1 MKQFLTVLLVL
12 TLILGLMVPS
22 VALAYSNEAPIVG
35 NDGLL
40 VMSPEEYLG
49 IDECDELYTSSSDHY
64 TYVYTDR
71 GIEYRDHGTDNPVD
85 WYKMED
91 YIDALV
97 DSGYY
102 EVLEHEKPL
111 PGTDYWYLGYI
122 GPGSVRR
129 TFHIG
134 TSVTTD
140 AAIIIRSF
148 YGDIEVAYSLDIMT
162 NDIEETQSRLGKSIF
177 DSNPSGG
184 NGGGGSTPSGGRTE
198 ERCGICGGSGKRNCG
213 SCFGSGTVGYGS
225 DQRDCPN
232 FSCSGGK
239 VDCWTCGGDGKK

>member
-1 MKQFLTVLLVL
+1 MKRFLTVLLALMLV
-12 TLILGLMVPS
+12 LGLMVPS
-22 VALAYSNEAPIVG
+22 FALAYSNDAPIVG

-49 IDECDELYTSSSDHY
+49 IEECDKLYANSSDHY
-64 TYVYTDR
+64 TYVYSER
-71 GIEYRDHGTDNPVD
+71 GMKDSRHGTDNPVD

-111 PGTDYWYLGYI
+111 SGTDYWYLGYT
-122 GPGSVRR
+122 GPGSVTR
-129 TFHIG
+129 TFHFG
-134 TSVTTD
+134 TRVTTD

-148 YGDIEVAYSLDIMT
+148 YGNIEVAYSLDIMT

-177 DSNPSGG
+177 VSDPSDGSGSKKCGRCYGSG
-184 NGGGGSTPSGGRTE
+184 NCSF
-198 ERCGICGGSGKRNCG
+198 CGGSGRDSNLLAGTTTWLSQDCLHCG
-213 SCFGSGTVGYGS
+213 GSGDCSLCYGS
-225 DQRDCPN
+225 GER
-232 FSCSGGK
+232 
-239 VDCWTCGGDGKK
+239 